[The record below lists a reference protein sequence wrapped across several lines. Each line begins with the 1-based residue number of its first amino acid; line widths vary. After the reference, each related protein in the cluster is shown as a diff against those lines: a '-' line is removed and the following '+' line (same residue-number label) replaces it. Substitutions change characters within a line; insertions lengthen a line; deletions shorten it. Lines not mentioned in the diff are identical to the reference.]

1 MVDKVLK
8 LAITAA
14 IGNGKSGYGMIS
26 PFGV

>member
-1 MVDKVLK
+1 MVDEVLK
-8 LAITAA
+8 LAIITA